1 MSMKN
6 HRIVNG
12 QLLQTNK
19 KFSHLNQDQKNMIAE
34 WIYEEYRSICATHGR
49 VPNKEDDVQIVLSV
63 MERIT
68 DEKMWIPEGE
78 IITYYRSKKHYL
90 YERWLNEKS
99 VNKGTM

>member
-19 KFSHLNQDQKNMIAE
+19 KFSHLYQDQKNRITE
-34 WIYEEYRSICATHGR
+34 WIYEEYRNICVTHGR
-49 VPNKEDDVQIVLSV
+49 VPNKEDDVHIVSCV

-68 DEKMWIPEGE
+68 DDKMWIPEGE
-78 IITYYRSKKHYL
+78 ITIYYRSKKHHL
-90 YERWLNEKS
+90 YERWLDTKS
-99 VNKGTM
+99 VNK